1 MPFLVSRSVSFPD
14 QKEILKYP
22 VGLNATK
29 SVVLDGT
36 TFAVNADGS
45 RTVVPVGTVL
55 KLSTSAGNPNMY
67 TAYDGTGTIKG
78 ILAHDVDIAAQA
90 TEGSEPAPMYWFGC
104 VFATTAIVGFTQY
117 ASALVTALNT
127 CKFE

>member
-1 MPFLVSRSVSFPD
+1 MPWRATRTYTRGGE
-14 QKEILKYP
+14 KEILKYP

-29 SVVLDGT
+29 SVVLDGN
-36 TFAVNADGS
+36 TFAVNSDGS
-45 RTVVPVGTVL
+45 RTTVPAGTIL
-55 KLSTSAGNPNMY
+55 KISATNPNMY
-67 TAYDGTGTIKG
+67 QAYNGSGTIQG
-78 ILAHDVDIAAQA
+78 ILAHDVDLTVQA

-117 ASALVTALNT
+117 AAALVSALNT